1 MRKWCL
7 SLFAAL
13 ILTGCG
19 GKKTDANHIRVVLDW
34 TPNTNHTGLYA
45 AVDKGWFT
53 EEGLTVEIMQPP
65 EDGALVLIGSGS
77 AEFGFDFQ
85 ETMGPAIAKPTTVGT
100 ASALSDALPIMAVA
114 AIISHNTSGIMS
126 LTASGISK
134 PRDLSGKRFE
144 SWETPLI
151 TALIREIVENDG
163 GDFSTVKMIP
173 NYATDALSALQTN
186 IDAIWVYYAWEGL
199 AAEVNGID
207 VNYIDLGSLDPRFD
221 FYTPVLVVNTNWL
234 EANGET
240 ARKFMRAIGRGY
252 VFAIENPAE
261 AGEILLKHAPELD
274 RKLVMRSQE
283 YLAPCY
289 QGDASRW
296 GEIDPVRWGGFY
308 RWMFAQGLLEKDIGE
323 NGFTNEY
330 LP

>member
-1 MRKWCL
+1 MKKWQKWCL
-7 SLFAAL
+7 AL
-13 ILTGCG
+13 IFIFSGCG
-19 GKKTDANHIRVVLDW
+19 GRKNVENHIRVVLDW

-45 AVDKGWFT
+45 ALDKGWFA
-53 EEGLTVEIMQPP
+53 EEGLTVEILQPP

-85 ETMGPAIAKPTTVGT
+85 ETMGPAIARPDL
-100 ASALSDALPIMAVA
+100 ALSGALPIMAVA

-126 LTASGISK
+126 LTASGITS
-134 PRDLSGKRFE
+134 PRDLAGKRFE

-151 TALIREIVENDG
+151 TAIIREIVEKDG
-163 GDFSTVKMIP
+163 GDFSAVKMIP

-199 AAEVNGID
+199 AARVNGID

-234 EANGET
+234 ETNGET
-240 ARKFMRAIGRGY
+240 ARKFMRAICRGY
-252 VFAIENPAE
+252 TFAIDNPVE

-274 RKLVMRSQE
+274 RKLVMQSQE
-283 YLAPCY
+283 YLAPRY
-289 QGDASRW
+289 QGDAPRW
-296 GEIDPVRWGGFY
+296 GEIDPSRWGGFY
-308 RWMFAQGLLEKDIGE
+308 RWMFERGLLEEDIGE
-323 NGFTNEY
+323 GGFSNAY